1 MDGNRVR
8 TSTRTLNLRSVLN
21 GGPSVAIK
29 SRDNLLVRQLD
40 EWSPTASVQLSGE
53 VVFPGTYL
61 ISRDETLSDV
71 IQAAGGLTS
80 DAFLEGAQFTR
91 ASIARREEQQAREF
105 AENIRKSFA
114 TMMLTEETT
123 NTSYAEIRDIT
134 GVLDNYTGTGRLLI
148 DLWAVVR
155 EANVDITLEDGD
167 ALLVPKRSETVT
179 VVGEVNRS
187 STHSYQSDLDVDD
200 YLTLSAGLTSRA
212 DDGLS
217 TSYGPTVR

>member
-1 MDGNRVR
+1 MTRRLYKFSRSRVPSGRQGLIPSKGLTAIDMITAAGGVRDSAYLEAAELRSITVMDGNRVR

-21 GGPSVAIK
+21 GGPSVAVN

-61 ISRDETLSDV
+61 ISRDETPEDV
-71 IQAAGGLTS
+71 IERAGGLTS

-123 NTSYAEIRDIT
+123 NTSHAEIRDIT
-134 GVLDNYTGTGRLLI
+134 AFWI
-148 DLWAVVR
+148 
-155 EANVDITLEDGD
+155 ITP
-167 ALLVPKRSETVT
+167 A
-179 VVGEVNRS
+179 
-187 STHSYQSDLDVDD
+187 Q
-200 YLTLSAGLTSRA
+200 AG
-212 DDGLS
+212 
-217 TSYGPTVR
+217 Y